1 MHAIFEISSSMA
13 TVQYSTVNDSIH
25 EGIESFIAELMV
37 EQEMQDMGIFPGIP
51 STARVH
57 ITDDEG

>member
-1 MHAIFEISSSMA
+1 MRAIFEIGSSTA

-25 EGIESFIAELMV
+25 EGIESFIAELTV
-37 EQEMQDMGIFPGIP
+37 PQETQEMGIFPGMP
-51 STARVH
+51 DTARMY